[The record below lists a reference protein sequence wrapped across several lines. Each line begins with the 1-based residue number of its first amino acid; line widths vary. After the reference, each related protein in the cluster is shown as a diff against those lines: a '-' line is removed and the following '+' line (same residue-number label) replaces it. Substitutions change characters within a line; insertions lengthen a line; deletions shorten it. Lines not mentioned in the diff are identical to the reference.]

1 MRGYS
6 EKLYNRSCKVMPG
19 GVSSP
24 IRAFSPYPSFI
35 SRGEGGMMC
44 DVDGNE
50 MIDLCLGYGP
60 LILGHGHPAV
70 FEAVMRQANQ
80 GMLFGAPSVQEL
92 EMAEKL
98 MKRIPCADMVR
109 LANSGTEA
117 TMHAIRLARGF
128 TGRNGIV
135 KMSGGFHG
143 AHDAL
148 LVRPGSAAME
158 RCIPGSSGVPEDAV
172 RNTLLAEYNDLE
184 GMSELLTKNDDIA
197 AVILEPVM
205 GNCGLILPEEGYLEG
220 LRAITEENG
229 VLLIFDEVITGLRL
243 APGGAQES
251 FGVIPDIC
259 TMGKAI
265 GGGLPAGAVL
275 GKEEIMSL
283 ISPAGSVYVAGT
295 FSGNP
300 MTSAAGNAVMNHL
313 DATTYR
319 TLDAK
324 GRKLADAI
332 RDMVSDR
339 GMNACVNQ
347 IGSMF
352 QLFIGR
358 DEVTNHAQAQEC
370 DAEAFRSLFLGLL
383 DNGVY
388 LPPSQ
393 YETNF
398 LCTEHHQNHIDKVV
412 EAFDTTIR
420 EVVRSA

>member
-1 MRGYS
+1 
-6 EKLYNRSCKVMPG
+6 MPG

-24 IRAFSPYPSFI
+24 IRAFPPYPSFI

-50 MIDLCLGYGP
+50 LIDLCLGYGP

-92 EMAEKL
+92 ELAEKL
-98 MKRIPCADMVR
+98 MQRVPCADMVR

-128 TGRNGIV
+128 TGKDGIV

-148 LVRPGSAAME
+148 LVRPGSAAMD
-158 RCIPGSSGVPEDAV
+158 RCIPGSAGVPEDAV
-172 RNTLLAEYNDLE
+172 RNTLIAEYNDLE
-184 GMSELLTKNDDIA
+184 GMTELLTERNDIA

-205 GNCGLILPEEGYLEG
+205 GNCGLVLPEEGYLQG
-220 LRAITEENG
+220 LRSLTEEND

-243 APGGAQES
+243 APGGAQER

-265 GGGLPAGAVL
+265 GGGLPAGAIL
-275 GKEEIMSL
+275 GREDIMSL
-283 ISPAGSVYVAGT
+283 ISPAGDVYMAGT

-300 MTSAAGNAVMNHL
+300 MTSAAGNAVMNQL
-313 DATTYR
+313 DAGSYR
-319 TLDAK
+319 SLDSK
-324 GRKLADAI
+324 GKKVSDAI
-332 RDMVSDR
+332 RDIIQDR
-339 GMNACVNQ
+339 GINACVNQ

-352 QLFIGR
+352 QIFLGR
-358 DEVTNHAQAQEC
+358 DEVKTHADVQEC
-370 DAEAFRSLFLGLL
+370 DAGTFRSLFLSLL
-383 DNGVY
+383 ETGVY

-393 YETNF
+393 FETNF
-398 LCTEHHQNHIDKVV
+398 LCTEHHKNHIDRII
-412 EAFDTTIR
+412 EAFDTSLR
-420 EVVRSA
+420 EVFRSA

>member
-1 MRGYS
+1 
-6 EKLYNRSCKVMPG
+6 MPG

-50 MIDLCLGYGP
+50 LIDLCLGYGP
-60 LILGHGHPAV
+60 LILGHGHPTV

-92 EMAEKL
+92 ELAEKL
-98 MKRIPCADMVR
+98 MQRVPCADMVR

-128 TGRNGIV
+128 TGKNGIV

-148 LVRPGSAAME
+148 LVRPGSAALE
-158 RCIPGSSGVPEDAV
+158 RCIPGSAGVPEDAV
-172 RNTLLAEYNDLE
+172 RNTLIAEFNDLD
-184 GMSELLTKNDDIA
+184 GMSELLTKRKDIA

-205 GNCGLILPEEGYLEG
+205 GNCGLILPDEGYLHG
-220 LRAITEENG
+220 LRALTEENE

-243 APGGAQES
+243 APGGAQER

-265 GGGLPAGAVL
+265 GGGLPAGAIL
-275 GKEEIMSL
+275 GKEDIMSL
-283 ISPAGSVYVAGT
+283 ISPSGSVYMAGT

-300 MTSAAGNAVMNHL
+300 MTAAAGNAVMNQL
-313 DATTYR
+313 DAATYR
-319 TLDAK
+319 SLDVK
-324 GRKLADAI
+324 GKKVSDAI
-332 RDMVSDR
+332 KEIIQDR
-339 GMNACVNQ
+339 RINACVNQ

-358 DEVTNHAQAQEC
+358 DEVKTYAHAQEC
-370 DAEAFRSLFLGLL
+370 DAECFRSLFFGLL
-383 DNGVY
+383 ERGVY

-393 YETNF
+393 FETNF
-398 LCTEHHQNHIDKVV
+398 LCTEHHQNHIDRIV
-412 EAFDTTIR
+412 EAFDATLK

>member
-1 MRGYS
+1 
-6 EKLYNRSCKVMPG
+6 MPG

-35 SRGEGGMMC
+35 SRGEGGLMC

-50 MIDLCLGYGP
+50 MVDLCLGYGP
-60 LILGHGHPAV
+60 LILGHGHPSV

-92 EMAEKL
+92 ELAEKL
-98 MKRIPCADMVR
+98 VQRVPCADMVR

-117 TMHAIRLARGF
+117 TMHAVRLARGF

-148 LVRPGSAAME
+148 LVRPGSAALE
-158 RCIPGSSGVPEDAV
+158 RSIPGSAGVPEDAV
-172 RNTLLAEYNDLE
+172 RNTLIAEFNDLE
-184 GMSELLTKNDDIA
+184 GMSELLATNDDIA

-205 GNCGLILPEEGYLEG
+205 GNCGLILPDDGYLKG
-220 LRAITEENG
+220 LRSLTEEND

-243 APGGAQES
+243 APGGAQER
-251 FGVIPDIC
+251 FGVTPDIC

-275 GKEEIMSL
+275 GREDIMSTV
-283 ISPAGSVYVAGT
+283 SPAGDVYMAGT

-300 MTSAAGNAVMNHL
+300 MTSAAGNAVMNQL
-313 DATTYR
+313 DAATYR
-319 TLDAK
+319 SLDMK
-324 GRKLADAI
+324 GRKVADAI
-332 RDMVSDR
+332 RDIIRDR
-339 GMNACVNQ
+339 ALKACVNQ

-352 QLFIGR
+352 QIFIGM
-358 DEVTNHAQAQEC
+358 DEVTNHAQSQEC
-370 DAEAFRSLFLGLL
+370 DAETFRKLFLELL
-383 DNGVY
+383 GNGVY

-393 YETNF
+393 FETNF
-398 LCTEHHQNHIDKVV
+398 LCTEHHQSHIDRVV
-412 EAFDTTIR
+412 EAFDSSLR